1 MSNTLLIFNMSDNIS
16 LRKQVQY
23 IQNELEDIRDDIDC
37 LKPQLKKIIRKNG
50 IYQNQIMCG
59 NQLVTNFTDKKVV
72 VQLVIGL
79 TQSGK
84 TGAMISLIKYYIY
97 NPDNIIPPENIYII
111 TGLSSTDWIEQ
122 TKARFPIILRENI
135 YHNGELS
142 KFKENIKDKKN
153 VLIIMDE
160 IQYGGKEKQGI
171 YNTFKELKYYDANN
185 LLEND
190 IKIVEFTATPD
201 GHFKDIKDLKK
212 HSKII
217 KLEPGIGY
225 TSIFDL
231 LDKGRVKNAENL
243 LCLKSNGELDYKL
256 FDTKTKCIDLIL
268 NNYNEQKKH
277 HIFRFPNT
285 KDDKYDN
292 ILKLFKNKYKEGE
305 YKYISYDGKSVINI
319 EEELKKEPKKHTFII
334 VKEKLRCAKTITK
347 EHLGIVYE
355 RIPKEVINSTI
366 IQGLAGRI
374 TGYDVTDD
382 IYCFTDIK
390 TIEKYRTLWDNNFE
404 EDSIKWK
411 GNVIE
416 GKTFNNSLSCNN
428 KNDIIVFKLFDSFN
442 EAKNYIIK
450 VLKRNQG
457 PHNLDTRKKD
467 NEGYYICPINN
478 KKDKG
483 QKRSYEYIK
492 NNKKN
497 ALGSKAYVLRICYED
512 INDKNTMKIAIIH
525 KKLN

>member
-1 MSNTLLIFNMSDNIS
+1 MSDNIS

-23 IQNELEDIRDDIDC
+23 IPKELKIINNRKKSIILDID
-37 LKPQLKKIIRKNG
+37 LIEIENKPFD
-50 IYQNQIMCG
+50 NQITCG
-59 NQLVTNFTDKKVV
+59 NQLVTHFTDKKVV

-84 TGAMISLIKYYIY
+84 TGAMISFIKYYIKHT
-97 NPDNIIPPENIYII
+97 DTIIHPKNIYII
-111 TGLSSTDWIEQ
+111 TGLSSIEWKEQ
-122 TKARFPIILRENI
+122 TKNRFPDFLEKNI
-135 YHNGELS
+135 FHNGDLKS
-142 KFKENIKDKKN
+142 FKEKIKDEKN

-212 HSKII
+212 HSKIF
-217 KLEPGIGY
+217 KLDPGIGY
-225 TSIFDL
+225 TSIVDL

-256 FDTKTKCIDLIL
+256 FDIKTKCIDLIL

-305 YKYISYDGKSVINI
+305 YKYISYDGKTKIDI
-319 EEELKKEPKKHTFII
+319 EEEVLKVKPKKHTFII

-355 RIPKEVINSTI
+355 RIPMKDVIDSTI
-366 IQGLAGRI
+366 VQGLAGRV
-374 TGYDVTDD
+374 TGYDITDD
-382 IYCFTDIK
+382 IYCFTHIVS
-390 TIEKYRTLWDNNFE
+390 IQNYRILWDNNFE
-404 EDSIKWK
+404 EDYISWK
-411 GNVIE
+411 GNVIK
-416 GKTFNNSLSCNN
+416 GKTFNNGLSNHIIED
-428 KNDIIVFKLFDSFN
+428 KEDIICQQFNRFD
-442 EAKNYIIK
+442 EAQQYVINI
-450 VLKRNQG
+450 LKRKQN
-457 PHNLDTRKKD
+457 PHSLDSRKKD

-478 KKDKG
+478 KKGKAS
-483 QKRSYEYIK
+483 KRSYKYIK
-492 NNKKN
+492 NNRKN
-497 ALGSKAYVLRICYED
+497 ALGSKPYVCRICYED
-512 INDKNTMKIAIIH
+512 INDKDTIKFVIIH
-525 KKLN
+525 KK